1 MLFVSSSEIKDLDRF
16 NTLLAGGDDSRIY
29 DAIAELSFD
38 EISNMGVSW
47 GGRTLLLLSIV
58 LPALT
63 YLRDRGDIQLDL
75 IVLQESFS
83 LERLVQLA
91 YFSKLPDCISKK
103 IIDYLNE
110 LPKYCVDDAIRGQFS
125 IIAIEVHNYS
135 IMSLMNWK
143 VMNWK
148 AGTREELAD
157 CIP

>member
-38 EISNMGVSW
+38 EISSMGVSW

-63 YLRDRGDIQLDL
+63 YLRDRGDIQIDL

-91 YFSKLPDCISKK
+91 YFSKLPDCISQK

-110 LPKYCVDDAIRGQFS
+110 LPKYCMDDAIRGQFS

-143 VMNWK
+143 TGV
-148 AGTREELAD
+148 REELAD